1 MSNRMERIEAA
12 LQSALQPSLLKLI
25 DDSAKHKG
33 HAGAAD
39 GRGHFSV
46 EIESAAFVGK
56 SLIQQHRLV
65 YQSVEAL
72 METDI
77 HALSLKTRA
86 PS

>member
-1 MSNRMERIEAA
+1 MSTRMERIELA
-12 LQSALQPSLLKLI
+12 LQNALKPSLLKLI

-39 GRGHFSV
+39 GRGHFSL

-65 YQSVEAL
+65 YQSVDAL
-72 METDI
+72 MITDI

>member
-1 MSNRMERIEAA
+1 MERIELA
-12 LQSALQPSLLKLI
+12 LQNALQPSLLNLT

-39 GRGHFSV
+39 GRGHFSL
-46 EIESAAFVGK
+46 EIESTAFVGK
-56 SLIQQHRLV
+56 SLIQQHRMV
-65 YQSVEAL
+65 YQCVDAL
-72 METDI
+72 MQTDI